1 MAGITQAQ
9 INRLRGTEEREI
21 VNDLKMKARSTTFD
35 PNESDDTDATRVS
48 FSFEFFKSRST
59 SLLFNLM
66 SV

>member
-35 PNESDDTDATRVS
+35 PNESDDTNATRVS
-48 FSFEFFKSRST
+48 FSFEFFKSPST

-66 SV
+66 CV